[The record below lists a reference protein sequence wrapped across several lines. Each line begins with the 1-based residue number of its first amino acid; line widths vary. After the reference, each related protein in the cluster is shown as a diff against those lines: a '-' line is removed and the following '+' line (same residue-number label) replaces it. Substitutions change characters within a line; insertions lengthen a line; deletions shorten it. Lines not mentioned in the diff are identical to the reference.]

1 MEALLALLA
10 LGMIVNNA
18 SRSNPTAD
26 RRTIKPDDL
35 FQPAVDF
42 SPVDTQVAVRAGTPC
57 WVCGKERDGH
67 QHI

>member
-1 MEALLALLA
+1 MEFLLALLA
-10 LGMIVNNA
+10 LGMIVNNSA
-18 SRSNPTAD
+18 RSCPAAD
-26 RRTIKPDDL
+26 RPVKKFDDL
-35 FQPAVDF
+35 FQPAVEF